1 LLGGVFSD
9 SFDSAIVAS
18 GALVRPVGNLPQ
30 PLHVQ
35 VRVDLG
41 SGQACM
47 PEHFLNRPKIGAVTR
62 ASGWRSSAAVYEGC
76 CNAGASGPIFH
87 DELGAS
93 GREPLT
99 IAEVEKDRRLRDHSN

>member
-1 LLGGVFSD
+1 
-9 SFDSAIVAS
+9 
-18 GALVRPVGNLPQ
+18 
-30 PLHVQ
+30 
-35 VRVDLG
+35 
-41 SGQACM
+41 
-47 PEHFLNRPKIGAVTR
+47 
-62 ASGWRSSAAVYEGC
+62 VYEGC